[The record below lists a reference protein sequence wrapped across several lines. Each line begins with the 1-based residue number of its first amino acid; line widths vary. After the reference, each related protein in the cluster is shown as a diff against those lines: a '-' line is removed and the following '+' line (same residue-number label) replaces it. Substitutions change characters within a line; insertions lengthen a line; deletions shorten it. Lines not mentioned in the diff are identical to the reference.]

1 VLDSYGYHGPMK
13 TVVQRV
19 SRAEVRVDGEVV
31 GTIGRG
37 VVALV
42 GVERGDGLADAHMTA
57 RKLAG
62 LRMFPGAKP
71 MDRNLME
78 IGGAALVISQF
89 TLAGDIRKGRRP
101 SFNRAEDPE
110 RAELLYMAMV
120 TELRERGIPTETG
133 RFAASMEVELVNE
146 GPVTLLIFSEG
157 GVIL

>member
-1 VLDSYGYHGPMK
+1 LR

-31 GTIGRG
+31 GKIGVG

-42 GVERGDGLADAHMTA
+42 GVERGDGLADAHMSA

-62 LRMFPGAKP
+62 LRIFPGQKP

-78 IGGAALVISQF
+78 VGGAALVISQF

-110 RAELLYMAMV
+110 RAEQLYMAMV

-133 RFAASMEVELVNE
+133 RFAASMEVELVND

>member
-1 VLDSYGYHGPMK
+1 MLGMK
-13 TVVQRV
+13 TVIQRV

-31 GTIGRG
+31 GKIGQG

-42 GVERGDGLADAHMTA
+42 GVERGDGIADAHMTA

-71 MDRNLME
+71 MDRNLLE
-78 IGGAALVISQF
+78 IQGEALVISQF

-101 SFNRAEDPE
+101 SFSDAEDPAL
-110 RAELLYMAMV
+110 AESLYMAV
-120 TELRERGIPTETG
+120 AKELREHGVPTATG
-133 RFAASMEVELVNE
+133 RFAAMMEVELIND
-146 GPVTLLIFSEG
+146 GPVTLLIFTKG

>member
-1 VLDSYGYHGPMK
+1 MK

-19 SRAEVRVDGEVV
+19 SRAEVRVGGEVV
-31 GTIGRG
+31 GKIGRG

-42 GVERGDGLADAHMTA
+42 GVERGDGLADAHMSA

-78 IGGAALVISQF
+78 IGGEALVISQF

-110 RAELLYMAMV
+110 RAEALYMAMV
-120 TELRERGIPTETG
+120 TELRERGIPTQTG

>member
-1 VLDSYGYHGPMK
+1 MK

>member
-1 VLDSYGYHGPMK
+1 MLAMK
-13 TVVQRV
+13 TVIQRV

-31 GTIGRG
+31 GKIGRG

-42 GVERGDGLADAHMTA
+42 GVERGDGIADAHMTA

-62 LRMFPGAKP
+62 LRMFPGQKP
-71 MDRNLME
+71 MDRNLLE

-101 SFNRAEDPE
+101 SFSDAEDPGL
-110 RAELLYMAMV
+110 AESLYMAMV
-120 TELRERGIPTETG
+120 TELRERGVPTETG

-146 GPVTLLIFSEG
+146 GPVTLLIFSKG

>member
-1 VLDSYGYHGPMK
+1 LK

-31 GTIGRG
+31 GKIGRG

-42 GVERGDGLADAHMTA
+42 GVERGDGLADAHMSA

-62 LRMFPGAKP
+62 LRIFPGQKP

-78 IGGAALVISQF
+78 VGGAALVISQF

-110 RAELLYMAMV
+110 RAEQLYMAMV

-133 RFAASMEVELVNE
+133 RFAASMEVELVND

>member
-1 VLDSYGYHGPMK
+1 
-13 TVVQRV
+13 
-19 SRAEVRVDGEVV
+19 
-31 GTIGRG
+31 
-37 VVALV
+37 
-42 GVERGDGLADAHMTA
+42 MTA

-71 MDRNLME
+71 MDRNLLE

-101 SFNRAEDPE
+101 SFSDAEDPGL
-110 RAELLYMAMV
+110 AEPLYMAMV
-120 TELRERGIPTETG
+120 TELRERGVPTETG

-146 GPVTLLIFSEG
+146 GPVTLLIFSKG

>member
-1 VLDSYGYHGPMK
+1 LK

-19 SRAEVRVDGEVV
+19 RRAEVRVDGEVV
-31 GTIGRG
+31 GKIGRG

-42 GVERGDGLADAHMTA
+42 GVERGDGLADAHMSA

-62 LRMFPGAKP
+62 LRIFPGQKP

-78 IGGAALVISQF
+78 VGGAALVISQF

-110 RAELLYMAMV
+110 RAEQLYMAMV

-133 RFAASMEVELVNE
+133 RFAASMEVELVND